1 MEFKQ
6 YFYEKSQTY
15 QKISKH
21 VTPSMLGNILKKP
34 FNTSTFL
41 PKIGLFISF
50 ISVTVIDS
58 PPFEKLEDTWQ
69 S

>member
-1 MEFKQ
+1 MELKQ

-41 PKIGLFISF
+41 PKIGLFATEFSIGHCCNLHNKK
-50 ISVTVIDS
+50 I
-58 PPFEKLEDTWQ
+58 KN
-69 S
+69 